1 MNMSSAS
8 SMRLWQLISP
18 TLPIGAYAYSQGQ
31 EYAVEAGWV
40 HDEAGAVEWIVGQLK
55 HNLAHLDVPIFLRL
69 YQAWQAQDVAQLIA
83 WNNRLL
89 AMRESAELRSEDQ
102 HLAAA
107 LQKVLAGLDVDMP
120 KLGCPALAF
129 ATVFAFACR
138 HWQIDRIEAAQ
149 GLLWSWCENQVAAAI
164 KLIPLG
170 QTAGQ
175 RIISCA
181 MPVIAQSVQCAEQLD
196 DDDIGMSAPGLGIA
210 SARHET
216 QYTRLFRS

>member
-1 MNMSSAS
+1 
-8 SMRLWQLISP
+8 MRLWQLISP

-40 HDEAGAVEWIVGQLK
+40 HDEASAIDWIMGQLS
-55 HNLAHLDVPIFLRL
+55 HNLAYLDVPVFLRL
-69 YQAWQAQDVAQLIA
+69 YQAWQDDDLGQVGE
-83 WNNRLL
+83 WNQRLL
-89 AMRESAELRSEDQ
+89 AMRESAELRTEDQ

-120 KLGCPALAF
+120 KIDSTALAF
-129 ATVFAFACR
+129 ATVFAFACQ
-138 HWQIDRIEAAQ
+138 HWQIDRYEAAQ

-175 RIISCA
+175 RMMSRA
-181 MPVIAQSVQCAEQLD
+181 MPVIAQSVQQAQGLD
-196 DDDIGMSAPGLGIA
+196 DEDIGMSAPGLGIA